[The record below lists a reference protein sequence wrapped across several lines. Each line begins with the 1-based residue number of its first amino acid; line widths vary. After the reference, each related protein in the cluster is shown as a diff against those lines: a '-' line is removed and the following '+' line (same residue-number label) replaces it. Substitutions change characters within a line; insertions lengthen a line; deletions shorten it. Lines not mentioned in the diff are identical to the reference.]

1 MPHHFHG
8 MRSNISL
15 ECTQDKHDADYI
27 IDRVFLNLPYGFY
40 KPDTDVTWPC
50 KYFLLLQY
58 KHGAV
63 CLSMYM
69 VVIMVVQF
77 SKRHSQ
83 IIDKV
88 QIKGRGLV
96 IDKVDSSC
104 NQPSPS
110 AESA

>member
-1 MPHHFHG
+1 MLRQLLG
-8 MRSNISL
+8 MRSNIFL
-15 ECTQDKHDADYI
+15 ECTQDKHDTDYI

-50 KYFLLLQY
+50 EYFWLLHY

-83 IIDKV
+83 IIDN
-88 QIKGRGLV
+88 I
-96 IDKVDSSC
+96 
-104 NQPSPS
+104 
-110 AESA
+110 